1 MAFVGR
7 HVFRTRSQEPVV
19 SFHGVRRPSP
29 VALASFSPKSNLN
42 AFGRS
47 KLAVPDSF
55 SISRLQES
63 DLVIQMKSHPC
74 GQASTSSMRSLFS
87 RRRTSAGL
95 EMTLHSTRRLNVVA
109 AGAEKQDGNIVDLA
123 LEGNALC
130 APGFEKFSTHASDTC
145 VKTVIDSDHPS
156 EDISQTNKTISDDC
170 LADDVSRTARAVIL
184 AGGEAS
190 MALTRLKTVASLPIV
205 SNTHLIDFPINQ
217 CTKSGI
223 NKIYV
228 LTQFNSHALNSHIH
242 QSYGYIGVGDLG
254 SFVEVLASN
263 QTFTNKEWYR
273 GSADAIR
280 QSFEEI
286 MDENRG
292 LTAATDYVILPG
304 SSIHTVDLRKVMQF
318 HREKDADITICC
330 TNSSDSDYMKS
341 QGILRVDQDF
351 RVTSFEENPCLHHNS
366 LPGIKAGEL
375 TSMGIYIFSREA
387 LLDLLNAENAEFV
400 THIGHHVIPRA
411 ISKGMEVNAYQYN
424 GLWYDIRTCKEYFN
438 ANINL
443 LCAEIESTGP
453 LPDQSFPVPQN
464 GLAPPRFIGKV
475 KVHNSM
481 IGSNTL
487 LHDCTIGTS
496 IIGNDLVVGQGTKVS
511 NCIIG
516 NAESIEY
523 VHLGENRKFRRGI
536 GRNVTLDNCI
546 VEDNVWIGHDST
558 IVNANGLQEANCIE
572 KGYIIQDG
580 MVIILRNTIIP
591 DGTKI

>member
-7 HVFRTRSQEPVV
+7 HMFRTTSQESVV
-19 SFHGVRRPSP
+19 SFYGVRRPCP
-29 VALASFSPKSNLN
+29 IALANFSPKSKLN

-47 KLAVPDSF
+47 KLAVAESC

-63 DLVIQMKSHPC
+63 DLIIQMKSHSC
-74 GQASTSSMRSLFS
+74 GRANTSSTGSLFS
-87 RRRTSAGL
+87 RLRSSAGL
-95 EMTLHSTRRLNVVA
+95 EMTLHSKNKINVVA
-109 AGAEKQDGNIVDLA
+109 AGADKQDGNIVDLA
-123 LEGNALC
+123 EGNALC
-130 APGFEKFSTHASDTC
+130 APGFEKFSTHATDTC
-145 VKTVIDSDHPS
+145 VKTVIDRDHPAEDIPQKNRTIS
-156 EDISQTNKTISDDC
+156 EDCFT
-170 LADDVSRTARAVIL
+170 DDVSRTTRAIIL

-190 MALTRLKTVASLPIV
+190 MALTKLKALASLPIV
-205 SNTHLIDFPINQ
+205 SNTHLIDFPISQ
-217 CTKSGI
+217 CIKSGI
-223 NKIYV
+223 NKVYV
-228 LTQFNSHALNSHIH
+228 LTQFNSYAVNSHIH

-263 QTFTNKEWYR
+263 QTCTNKEWCR
-273 GSADAIR
+273 GSADAVR
-280 QSFEEI
+280 QSFEEM

-318 HREKDADITICC
+318 HREKNADITICC
-330 TNSSDSDYMKS
+330 TNSSNSDYMKS
-341 QGILRVDQDF
+341 QGILTVDQDF
-351 RVTSFEENPCLHHNS
+351 RVTFFEENPCLHHNS
-366 LPGIKAGEL
+366 LLGIKAGEL
-375 TSMGIYIFSREA
+375 TSMGVYIFSREA

-411 ISKGMEVNAYQYN
+411 IAKGMKVNAYQYN
-424 GLWYDIRTCKEYFN
+424 GLWYDIRTCKEYFS

-443 LCAEIESTGP
+443 LCAETESTGP
-453 LPDQSFPVPQN
+453 LSDHSFPVPQN

-496 IIGNDLVVGQGTKVS
+496 IIGNDLVVGQGTRVS
-511 NCIIG
+511 NCIMG

-580 MVIILRNTIIP
+580 IVIILRNTIIP